1 MPWIL
6 CGPGRPPEST
16 GERGGLDG
24 DDRAASG
31 LRSFRK
37 RAGAGDRAAGA
48 DAGDE
53 VVDVLPS
60 SASHSSGPVVRRC
73 ASGLAGLENWSG
85 SQTSSSRA
93 SAWAAATA
101 SFMPPIDSVMW
112 TCAP

>member
-6 CGPGRPPEST
+6 CGPARPPEST
-16 GERGGLDG
+16 GEDAGSTAITR
-24 DDRAASG
+24 SCG

-37 RAGAGDRAAGA
+37 PPAPVIVPPVPAPATRQSI
-48 DAGDE
+48 
-53 VVDVLPS
+53 LPS
-60 SASHSSGPVVRRC
+60 SASHSSGPVPRRC

-85 SQTSSSRA
+85 SQKSSSRA

-101 SFMPPIDSVMW
+101 SFIPPIDSVTC